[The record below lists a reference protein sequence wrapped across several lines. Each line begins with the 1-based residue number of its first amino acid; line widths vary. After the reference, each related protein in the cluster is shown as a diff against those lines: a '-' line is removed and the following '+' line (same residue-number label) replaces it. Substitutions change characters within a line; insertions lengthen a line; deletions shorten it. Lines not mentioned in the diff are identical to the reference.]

1 MKPKKRNSAWTLAW
15 TSTPSAL
22 IAALICLLSAMPSAS
37 QSVQEQKPPMAEDVF
52 KNIQVLRGISVDEF
66 IGTMGFFAASLGM
79 NCADCHTAESAD
91 DWAKF
96 ADDTPRKQTARKMV
110 LMVKAL
116 NQNNFGGK
124 PTVTC
129 YTCHRGLFERP
140 QNIPS
145 LEEQYGTPPPPDPD
159 RIEIRRNGAA
169 GPYADQILDRYI
181 QALGGAQQL
190 AKLTSFTAK
199 GTYVGFDTGAEV
211 PIEIFAKAPDQLTT
225 VVHTPLGDII
235 TASDGRAAWVAAF
248 DKPVPLYAL
257 TGGQFEGVRLDAELS
272 FPAQIK
278 QKFTSWRAGFPEVTI
293 GDRALQVIEGTLP
306 GGAAVKFYFDKESG
320 LLARQVRYSN
330 TLVGTNP
337 THIDYSDYRPV
348 AGIKIPFHRVVT
360 WTDGQST
367 IQLSEVQPNAAID
380 AARFAKPAPAP
391 TPKLAAQ

>member
-1 MKPKKRNSAWTLAW
+1 MKVLTRHAGKCNRKAVCAL
-15 TSTPSAL
+15 STAL
-22 IAALICLLSAMPSAS
+22 LCLLSVMRAGAQAAP
-37 QSVQEQKPPMAEDVF
+37 EQKPQMAEDVF

-79 NCADCHTAESAD
+79 NCVDCHTAESAD
-91 DWAKF
+91 SWAKF

-116 NQNNFGGK
+116 NQSNFGGK

-129 YTCHRGLFERP
+129 YSCHRGIFDRP
-140 QNIPS
+140 ENIPS
-145 LEEQYGTPPPPDPD
+145 LAEQYGTPPPDDPD
-159 RIEIRRNGAA
+159 RIQIRGKGAA
-169 GPYADQILDRYI
+169 GPSADQILDRYVE
-181 QALGGAQQL
+181 ALGGAQPL

-211 PIEIFAKAPDQLTT
+211 PIEIYAKAPDQLTSI
-225 VVHTPLGDII
+225 VHTPLGNI
-235 TASDGRAAWVAAF
+235 TTVCDGRAAWVAAF

-257 TGGQFEGVRLDAELS
+257 TGGQLEGARVDAELS

-278 QKFTSWRAGFPEVTI
+278 QKFTNWRAGFPEVTI
-293 GDRALQVIEGTLP
+293 DDRALQVIEATAP
-306 GGAAVKFYFDKESG
+306 SGGMVKLYFDKESG
-320 LLARQVRYSN
+320 LLARQVRYST

-348 AGIKIPFHRVVT
+348 AGVKIPFHRVLT

-367 IQLSEVQPNAAID
+367 IQLSDVQPNASID
-380 AARFAKPAPAP
+380 AAKFAKPVPAP
-391 TPKLAAQ
+391 PPKLAAQ